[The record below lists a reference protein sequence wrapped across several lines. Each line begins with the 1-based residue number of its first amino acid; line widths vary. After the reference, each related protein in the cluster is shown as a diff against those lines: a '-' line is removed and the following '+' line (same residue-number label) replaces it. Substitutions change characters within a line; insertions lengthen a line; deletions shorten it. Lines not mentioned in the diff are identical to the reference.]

1 MTHEKSMVSSSKLPE
16 DESYILQQRLA
27 KLESRL
33 DNNEG
38 LVKLSEDI
46 VRLKSEELENEAKI
60 RQEKQAE
67 LETRI
72 ARLEKRMDT
81 IESKFGELEEKM
93 HVSLDEIKKRQEAS
107 MKRTDITDFMLK
119 KFEIIQNTLEQNE
132 KKLLGVIDKRVED
145 IGSETDHK
153 FMEIVNTVDEAGH
166 LVKELSEK
174 ASANSE
180 ALEKLEGELLQMMKA
195 LNEQGIKTQNIQWM
209 HDELMTIKKRE
220 LQIINLLKDQT
231 NVEAEF
237 LNNVTGAPISSPV
250 ADQI

>member
-1 MTHEKSMVSSSKLPE
+1 M
-16 DESYILQQRLA
+16 
-27 KLESRL
+27 
-33 DNNEG
+33 
-38 LVKLSEDI
+38 
-46 VRLKSEELENEAKI
+46 
-60 RQEKQAE
+60 
-67 LETRI
+67 
-72 ARLEKRMDT
+72 
-81 IESKFGELEEKM
+81 
-93 HVSLDEIKKRQEAS
+93 
-107 MKRTDITDFMLK
+107 
-119 KFEIIQNTLEQNE
+119 
-132 KKLLGVIDKRVED
+132 
-145 IGSETDHK
+145 
-153 FMEIVNTVDEAGH
+153 DEAGH

-237 LNNVTGAPISSPV
+237 LNNVTGAPISSPA